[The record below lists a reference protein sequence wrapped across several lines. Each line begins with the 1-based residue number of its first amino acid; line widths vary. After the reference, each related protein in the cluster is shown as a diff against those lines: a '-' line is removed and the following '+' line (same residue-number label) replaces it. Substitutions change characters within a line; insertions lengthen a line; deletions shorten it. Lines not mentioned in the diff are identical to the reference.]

1 MLKRKI
7 TKVLEDWKKED
18 KKPCLLI
25 RGARQVGKTFIID
38 DFAKKNY
45 ENYIYIN
52 FELMPEYKSIFNGN
66 LDIKTLIMKLEVTFP
81 NINIVP
87 NKTILFLDEIQSC
100 PNARTALNMSLR
112 VVLMLPHKS
121 LSAPQG
127 SLKNLAMKLPALSA
141 RLTNLGP

>member
-1 MLKRKI
+1 MLERKI
-7 TKVLEDWKKED
+7 TSVLEEWKNEE

-52 FELMPEYKSIFNGN
+52 FELTPEYKNIFNGN

-81 NINIVP
+81 
-87 NKTILFLDEIQSC
+87 D
-100 PNARTALNMSLR
+100 
-112 VVLMLPHKS
+112 
-121 LSAPQG
+121 
-127 SLKNLAMKLPALSA
+127 KNTVFVSSDCKY
-141 RLTNLGP
+141 N

>member
-1 MLKRKI
+1 MLERKI
-7 TKVLEDWKKED
+7 TSVLEEWKKEE

-52 FELMPEYKSIFNGN
+52 FELTPEYKNIFDGN

-81 NINIVP
+81 NIPIVA
-87 NKTILFLDEIQSC
+87 NKTT
-100 PNARTALNMSLR
+100 R
-112 VVLMLPHKS
+112 
-121 LSAPQG
+121 
-127 SLKNLAMKLPALSA
+127 
-141 RLTNLGP
+141 